1 MATAEGG
8 EPEYESDPEELN
20 RSLARRRRE
29 ASDDDSDV
37 ADDRDVV
44 NNQRAEIDS
53 DISDE
58 QIGAVKYDNEAD
70 GEDSLDEEEEEDGE
84 GVAVDNDERSSVVKE
99 AGDLVGEDEEKE
111 KQHAAVPTGGAFYM
125 HDNRFQD
132 LSARGNRRTRGG
144 RRPWESGE
152 ERKWGHDKFEEMNTR
167 DKNYDQRTS
176 RGRFR
181 GRGRGRGRG
190 QERGNARGSSSNA
203 STSNGQQIYL
213 PKAVTQ
219 GRGARKFETPLTKG
233 NQAHSEQS
241 KQFRNSNGSQNSHEK
256 LSNLDSKRSPAAPAK
271 TGNEGANARKNV
283 AVSSLK
289 NVAVS
294 SLSSASP
301 PFYPSVPSGN
311 SVHGIQV
318 GMEGLHMNESAAP
331 SGKKYRNTK
340 AAFSPVWTAKASQ
353 STGQG
358 KGAPVTE
365 NVFYPKAH
373 SQGDRYSSPLQLNGD
388 SKGTGGQSYI
398 KPSGQ
403 GYDQDSAVIR
413 SLSSSP
419 QKTSS
424 LRNQFPHGEI
434 ESASETGA
442 SIGKGKGTLRPSGGS
457 GSFMYNGSQMMGRAE
472 SLPSADN
479 STFPTF
485 LPFMQLG
492 GQHGGVPAFGM
503 AYPGYVQSEDGVR
516 NPEMTWMPI
525 LDGPGALGASFSP
538 PYVAN
543 QAHKLALSSSL
554 GSSRENSTNNLIDL
568 ENPMER
574 PEVTESGSRQQS
586 NNPSKQPRR
595 YSEMSFSK

>member
-1 MATAEGG
+1 MATSEGG

-29 ASDDDSDV
+29 ASDDDSD
-37 ADDRDVV
+37 DDRDVV
-44 NNQRAEIDS
+44 NNQRDEIDS

-58 QIGAVKYDNEAD
+58 QIGAVKYDNEED
-70 GEDSLDEEEEEDGE
+70 GEDSLDEEEEEEDGE
-84 GVAVDNDERSSVVKE
+84 GVAVDDDKRSSVVKE
-99 AGDLVGEDEEKE
+99 AGVDLDGDVDEKE
-111 KQHAAVPTGGAFYM
+111 KQQAAVPTGGAFYM
-125 HDNRFQD
+125 HDDR
-132 LSARGNRRTRGG
+132 SAPYSVRRTRGG
-144 RRPWESGE
+144 RRPWGSGE
-152 ERKWGHDKFEEMNTR
+152 EGKWGHDKFEEMNTR
-167 DKNYDQRTS
+167 DKNYDRTY

-203 STSNGQQIYL
+203 STSNGQKIYL

-219 GRGARKFETPLTKG
+219 GRGPRKFETPLTKG

-241 KQFRNSNGSQNSHEK
+241 KQLRNSNGSQNSHEK
-256 LSNLDSKRSPAAPAK
+256 MSNLDSRRSPTAPAK
-271 TGNEGANARKNV
+271 TGNEGPNARKNV
-283 AVSSLK
+283 A
-289 NVAVS
+289 AS

-301 PFYPSVPSGN
+301 PFYPSVPSSN
-311 SVHGIQV
+311 LVHGIQV
-318 GMEGLHMNESAAP
+318 GMEGLHMNQSAAP

-340 AAFSPVWTAKASQ
+340 AVVSPVWTAKASQ

-358 KGAPVTE
+358 RGAPVTG
-365 NVFYPKAH
+365 NVYYPKAH
-373 SQGDRYSSPLQLNGD
+373 SQGDRFSSPMQLNGD
-388 SKGTGGQSYI
+388 SKGTGQSCI

-403 GYDQDSAVIR
+403 GFDQDSAVIR

-419 QKTSS
+419 QRTSS

-442 SIGKGKGTLRPSGGS
+442 SGGKGKGTLRPSGGS

-485 LPFMQLG
+485 LPFMQFG

-525 LDGPGALGASFSP
+525 LNGPGALGASFTP

-554 GSSRENSTNNLIDL
+554 GSSSRENSTNNLIDL

-595 YSEMSFSK
+595 YSEMSFRK